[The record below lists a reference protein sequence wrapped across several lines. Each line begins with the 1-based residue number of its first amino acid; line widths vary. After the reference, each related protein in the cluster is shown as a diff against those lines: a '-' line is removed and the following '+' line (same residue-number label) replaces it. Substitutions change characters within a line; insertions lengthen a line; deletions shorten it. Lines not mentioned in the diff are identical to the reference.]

1 MTGRA
6 VIVERLRIGGRL
18 NIPDRTTFFGGGA
31 AGYTDYPVLTP
42 AEQNAALAATAA
54 GYSA

>member
-1 MTGRA
+1 VTGRA

-31 AGYTDYPVLTP
+31 AGYTDYPVLTS
-42 AEQNAALAATAA
+42 AERDAAA
-54 GYSA
+54 